1 VRLRGPI
8 LGRPR
13 HLCYFLPAN
22 LAQAPRRRRERVAE
36 LMKKAFALI
45 LMLLVVGAASAALA
59 ADTLHFVIMSS
70 EDPKKEGPKYAAL
83 AEYLKQGV
91 PGVGAI
97 ELRVAKD
104 YPEAAALFQGGE
116 VDGMFSGSFVAGIF
130 IKKEVARPIVRPVL
144 NNGATT
150 YKAYIIAKE
159 GTKPFSGIG
168 DFRGKKVAY
177 TLLASSGEA
186 FVRSL
191 LAAGEKPESV
201 YTPVPAASH
210 LIAINAVQSGAAD
223 YAVVKNMVWDPA
235 KFPGL
240 ALVGEDKGE
249 NPNNTLI
256 MSNAAAARHGEAIK
270 GQLLKLEADA
280 GAQAAEVKKIFGI
293 KAFTPTSAADFAHTF
308 EIFEK
313 AHIDP
318 KSFAFSF

>member
-1 VRLRGPI
+1 
-8 LGRPR
+8 
-13 HLCYFLPAN
+13 
-22 LAQAPRRRRERVAE
+22 
-36 LMKKAFALI
+36 MKKVVSLFCLVLVFAT
-45 LMLLVVGAASAALA
+45 ASFTLA
-59 ADTLHFVIMSS
+59 ADTLNFVIMSS

-83 AEYLKQGV
+83 AEYLKAGS
-91 PGVGAI
+91 PGIGDI
-97 ELRVAKD
+97 QLRVAKD
-104 YPEAAALFQGGE
+104 YTEAAKLFQGGE

-130 IKKEVARPIVRPVL
+130 IKKEVARPIARPVL
-144 NNGATT
+144 TSGATT
-150 YKAYIIAKE
+150 YKAVIIAKE
-159 GTKPFSGIG
+159 GTKPFAGIG

-186 FVRSL
+186 FVRGL
-191 LAAGEKPESV
+191 LPAGEKPENA

-256 MSNAAAARHGEAIK
+256 MSNAAAGKHGEDIK
-270 GQLLKLEADA
+270 RLLLKLEADT
-280 GAQAAEVKKIFGI
+280 GAQAVEVKKLFGI
-293 KAFTPTSAADFAHTF
+293 KGFIPTTNADFTHTF

-313 AHIDP
+313 ANINAKTFDF
-318 KSFAFSF
+318 KF

>member
-1 VRLRGPI
+1 
-8 LGRPR
+8 
-13 HLCYFLPAN
+13 
-22 LAQAPRRRRERVAE
+22 
-36 LMKKAFALI
+36 MKKVLS
-45 LMLLVVGAASAALA
+45 LLCLGVVLATASVALA

-83 AEYLKQGV
+83 AEYLKAGS
-91 PGVGAI
+91 PGIGDI
-97 ELRVAKD
+97 QLRVAKD
-104 YPEAAALFQGGE
+104 YTEAAKLFQGGE

-130 IKKEVARPIVRPVL
+130 IKKEVARPIARPVL
-144 NNGATT
+144 ASGATT
-150 YKAYIIAKE
+150 YKAVIIAKE
-159 GTKPFSGIG
+159 GTKPFAGIG

-186 FVRSL
+186 FVRGM

-256 MSNAAAARHGEAIK
+256 MSNAAASKHGEDIK
-270 GQLLKLEADA
+270 RLLLKLESDS
-280 GAQAAEVKKIFGI
+280 GAPAMEVKKLFGI
-293 KAFTPTSAADFAHTF
+293 KGFIPTTNADFSHTF
-308 EIFEK
+308 EILEK
-313 AHIDP
+313 AGIDP
-318 KSFAFSF
+318 KAFDFIF